1 MDFGAKKNIARSLN
15 ERGCEVTVYPADT
28 PAEEVLAANPDG
40 IMLSNGPGDPKEN
53 VEIIKE
59 IKKMYDSNVPIFA
72 ICLGH
77 QLMALANG
85 MDTYKLKYGHRGGNH
100 PVKDLETGR
109 VYISSQNHGYAV
121 DTNAGNYYQA
131 PIYLLPNVEYSDETT
146 GLTESHTYV
155 MAPYAEGI
163 AVPDVDVENITYT
176 KLLTTSESSLLKTDV
191 KNAASFEKEEGD
203 IDGPLC
209 IGVKAEKTLDS
220 GSAVLY
226 VFSSAQFFTDN
237 VDNAVSGNNK
247 TLFTNIMSTIA
258 SHDVSVSVPVKS
270 YSYDNLTAS
279 TKDVVLFE
287 TVVVILIP
295 LALIIIGF
303 VIWFKRRKK

>member
-1 MDFGAKKNIARSLN
+1 
-15 ERGCEVTVYPADT
+15 
-28 PAEEVLAANPDG
+28 
-40 IMLSNGPGDPKEN
+40 
-53 VEIIKE
+53 
-59 IKKMYDSNVPIFA
+59 
-72 ICLGH
+72 
-77 QLMALANG
+77 
-85 MDTYKLKYGHRGGNH
+85 
-100 PVKDLETGR
+100 
-109 VYISSQNHGYAV
+109 
-121 DTNAGNYYQA
+121 
-131 PIYLLPNVEYSDETT
+131 
-146 GLTESHTYV
+146 

>member
-1 MDFGAKKNIARSLN
+1 M
-15 ERGCEVTVYPADT
+15 
-28 PAEEVLAANPDG
+28 
-40 IMLSNGPGDPKEN
+40 
-53 VEIIKE
+53 
-59 IKKMYDSNVPIFA
+59 
-72 ICLGH
+72 
-77 QLMALANG
+77 
-85 MDTYKLKYGHRGGNH
+85 
-100 PVKDLETGR
+100 
-109 VYISSQNHGYAV
+109 
-121 DTNAGNYYQA
+121 
-131 PIYLLPNVEYSDETT
+131 
-146 GLTESHTYV
+146 
-155 MAPYAEGI
+155 
-163 AVPDVDVENITYT
+163 
-176 KLLTTSESSLLKTDV
+176 KTDV

-258 SHDVSVSVPVKS
+258 SHGVSVSVPVKS

>member
-1 MDFGAKKNIARSLN
+1 M
-15 ERGCEVTVYPADT
+15 
-28 PAEEVLAANPDG
+28 
-40 IMLSNGPGDPKEN
+40 
-53 VEIIKE
+53 
-59 IKKMYDSNVPIFA
+59 
-72 ICLGH
+72 
-77 QLMALANG
+77 
-85 MDTYKLKYGHRGGNH
+85 
-100 PVKDLETGR
+100 
-109 VYISSQNHGYAV
+109 
-121 DTNAGNYYQA
+121 
-131 PIYLLPNVEYSDETT
+131 EYSDETT